1 MLGSKP
7 VLTPLA
13 VDTSLTTK
21 DGTAPVNATMYH
33 QVVGGLQHLQM
44 TWPNISFS
52 VNKLS

>member
-7 VLTPLA
+7 VSTPLV

-21 DGTAPVNATMYH
+21 YGTAPFNAAMYH

-44 TWPNISFS
+44 TWPDISFA

>member
-7 VLTPLA
+7 VLTPLV

-21 DGTAPVNATMYH
+21 DGTTSFNATMYH
-33 QVVGGLQHLQM
+33 QVVGGLPHLQI
-44 TWPNISFS
+44 TWPDITFA

>member
-7 VLTPLA
+7 IS
-13 VDTSLTTK
+13 TSLSLGTSLIAK
-21 DGTAPVNATMYH
+21 DGIVPVNATMYH

-44 TWPNISFS
+44 TWLDISFV